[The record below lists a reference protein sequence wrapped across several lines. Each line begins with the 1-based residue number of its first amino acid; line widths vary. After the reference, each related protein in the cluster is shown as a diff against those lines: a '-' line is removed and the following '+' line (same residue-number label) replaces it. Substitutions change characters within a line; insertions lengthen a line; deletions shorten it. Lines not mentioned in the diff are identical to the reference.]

1 MGKVLETFLMIEDLK
16 FCGINLVM
24 YKNLKRKIPEWLI
37 DIAKN
42 NKLQEKYALIIDGY
56 RILRFL
62 INFCAQKET
71 RFFKA
76 DCVNYLNHNCFNRKN
91 YLLVKGEK
99 ILKSINYILIWRL
112 NNDTLNNNFFT

>member
-1 MGKVLETFLMIEDLK
+1 MEDRKILEIQIFLHLRSGKMGKVLETFLMIEDLK

-37 DIAKN
+37 DFA
-42 NKLQEKYALIIDGY
+42 
-56 RILRFL
+56 
-62 INFCAQKET
+62 
-71 RFFKA
+71 
-76 DCVNYLNHNCFNRKN
+76 NCFNRKN
-91 YLLVKGEK
+91 YLLVKREK